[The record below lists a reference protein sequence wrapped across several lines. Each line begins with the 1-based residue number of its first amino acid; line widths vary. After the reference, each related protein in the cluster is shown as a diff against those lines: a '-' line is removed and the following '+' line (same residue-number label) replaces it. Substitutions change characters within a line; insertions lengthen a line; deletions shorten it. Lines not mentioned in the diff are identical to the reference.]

1 MVVNLLNIIAYSKKE
16 EEEEEETLGRLYLS
30 QSVNLVIN
38 VTGAAWQSAYSTDL

>member
-1 MVVNLLNIIAYSKKE
+1 MVVNLLNIIVYSKK

-38 VTGAAWQSAYSTDL
+38 VTGTACVCSTGI

>member
-1 MVVNLLNIIAYSKKE
+1 MVVNLLNIIVYSKK

-38 VTGAAWQSAYSTDL
+38 ATGAACVYSTGI

>member
-1 MVVNLLNIIAYSKKE
+1 MVVNLLNIIAYSKK

-38 VTGAAWQSAYSTDL
+38 VNGAAWQSAYSTDL